1 MTARDY
7 SYLCGNCGKIT
18 LAGSWEAL
26 VRDDEGEYLIPAP
39 DGWMDP
45 VIRCPACSF
54 DHTDDDSGPGVWDGT
69 RLEVHRIRR
78 DLLAEKDGV
87 WADAWAS

>member
-7 SYLCGNCGKIT
+7 SYLCGECGKIT
-18 LAGSWEAL
+18 AVVEWDAL
-26 VRDDEGEYLIPAP
+26 VWDDDHEHLLPAQA
-39 DGWMDP
+39 GQMDP
-45 VIRCPACSF
+45 LLQCPACCYI
-54 DHTDDDSGPGVWDGT
+54 HTDDDSGPGVWDGT

-78 DLLAEKDGV
+78 DLLAEKDGP